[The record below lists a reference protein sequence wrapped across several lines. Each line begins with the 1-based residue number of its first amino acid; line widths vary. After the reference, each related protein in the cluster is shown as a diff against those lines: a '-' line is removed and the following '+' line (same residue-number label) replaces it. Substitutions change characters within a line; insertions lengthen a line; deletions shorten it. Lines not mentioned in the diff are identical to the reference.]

1 MERTKLMVMATVDG
15 QVEINEASIDIL
27 YDNAEMLYRFAL
39 KGKSI
44 YKDLQAHNIS
54 ERVDDVIRVIHN
66 SADPKIACTSL
77 QNEIG
82 LKKQTAQYILCMP
95 LTQLTGLDEYEISN
109 KLQYYTKAVKF
120 FKELMDLA
128 EDQ

>member
-1 MERTKLMVMATVDG
+1 MEKTKLMVMSTIDG
-15 QVEINEASIDIL
+15 QVEIQEASIDTL
-27 YDNAEMLYRFAL
+27 FDNADLLYGFAL

-44 YKDLQAHNIS
+44 YKDLQAHDIS
-54 ERVDDVIRVIHN
+54 ERVEDVIRVIRK
-66 SADPKIACTSL
+66 SADTKIACTSL

-82 LKKQTAQYILCMP
+82 LKKQTAQHILCMP
-95 LTQLTGLDEYEISN
+95 LTQLTGLDEYKISN

-120 FKELMDLA
+120 FKEQMALA